1 VTPKASRRL
10 LLIAVGI
17 SLLVHAVL
25 LGWLRSP
32 FAVRQSDA
40 PVVTIAHARIVRI
53 TQATPVPHT
62 PAPQPSPTARG
73 SAPPRP
79 VATAGRGVAAA
90 HVTPAPP
97 TPTPTPMPPVA
108 AASPCRRPSA
118 PAGLESTPAPAAIPA
133 EARAAATNGTSA
145 VLVHLD
151 ASGSVL
157 SAAISG
163 SSGNPSLDTVALAMA
178 KSAVYVPAYK
188 DCKAVASDYTFAAKW
203 VAW

>member
-10 LLIAVGI
+10 LFVAVGL
-17 SLLVHAVL
+17 SLLVHAIL

-62 PAPQPSPTARG
+62 PAPQPSPTAR
-73 SAPPRP
+73 SIAVPRA
-79 VATAGRGVAAA
+79 VATAGRGEARSHAQ
-90 HVTPAPP
+90 TPAPSTPAP
-97 TPTPTPMPPVA
+97 TPAAVV
-108 AASPCRRPSA
+108 AASPCRTPNA
-118 PAGLESTPAPAAIPA
+118 PAGLESTPQPA
-133 EARAAATNGTSA
+133 EIPPDARAAGTSGTSA

-157 SAAISG
+157 SATIAG
-163 SSGNPSLDTVALAMA
+163 SSGNVSLDTVALAMA
-178 KSAVYVPAYK
+178 RSAAYAPAYK